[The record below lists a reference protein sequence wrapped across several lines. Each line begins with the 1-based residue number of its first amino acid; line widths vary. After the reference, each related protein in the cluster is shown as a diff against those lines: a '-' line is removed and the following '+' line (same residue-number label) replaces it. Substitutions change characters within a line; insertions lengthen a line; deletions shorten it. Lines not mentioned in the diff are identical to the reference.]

1 MKVVW
6 TDQALSRLIEIEEF
20 VASDNPIAATELTA
34 KLVARGEALAT
45 LWKRGRRVP
54 ELPASPLREVIEGN
68 YRLVYR
74 IRESTIEVLTVFE
87 GHRLLPR
94 QDLG

>member
-34 KLVARGEALAT
+34 KLITRGEALAT

-54 ELPASPLREVIEGN
+54 ELPASPLREVM
-68 YRLVYR
+68 RA
-74 IRESTIEVLTVFE
+74 TIDSCTASASQPS
-87 GHRLLPR
+87 RY
-94 QDLG
+94 